1 MVCVLLKCLC
11 DSFPPCAELGGALDA
26 VLLMEFVDAGNDL
39 LLILAPTPTDE
50 MRDVATALGVDLD
63 AAGSR
68 VLDHTRYDAGRGHA
82 AVLGVQSQ
90 LARVFSGAARGPLV
104 FSGMGLSVAP
114 TSELTMLALHGAPTA
129 YSAGA
134 GGKPTGLAGCAL
146 GLAAL
151 AQARNNARAL
161 VLAGLDFVSNDLF
174 DASVT
179 DADGNRCAWV
189 GLGGWMGVG
198 KQRNFV
204 GGWPGLLLRPH
215 ESP

>member
-1 MVCVLLKCLC
+1 MQNRVRKWYVCFSNASVTP
-11 DSFPPCAELGGALDA
+11 FPPCAELGGALDA

-82 AVLGVQSQ
+82 AVLGAQSL

-114 TSELTMLALHGAPTA
+114 ASELTVLALHGAPTA

-134 GGKPTGLAGCAL
+134 DGKPTGLAGRAL

-174 DASVT
+174 DASVA

-189 GLGGWMGVG
+189 GLGGWVG
-198 KQRNFV
+198 CLK
-204 GGWPGLLLRPH
+204 
-215 ESP
+215 